1 MGLGNSE
8 TFEIIEEHRYIIDT
22 IRHIDSTDYK
32 SISDKVVYSW
42 PTVKSTID
50 DLITRNVLLDSKD
63 SKLQRFFPN
72 GSFAYFLGVAVG
84 ATECKAVITRFNF
97 EPIGNNTDDSD
108 LFISFKTKLEGIL
121 GKSLSE
127 EILCFKSVCDNVEIQ
142 DICSIIIEIALDL
155 FEKDTNRHLVAIGVS
170 LPGII
175 DKNNNEIS
183 FCPNIPKFVAMPTS
197 KILRSNLR
205 ERIAKSKITYHLC
218 HDTVAATVYE
228 KEWLYNANNPERINK
243 DKPNM
248 ASIYMGYGLGCG
260 FIFNNSLMLGAS
272 GAVGEFGH
280 IPITYKDIRIDKNLS
295 PDIKDKEVKDK
306 QKYIWIDEKGGK
318 HRENNIKFSEGEC
331 ACGNASCLE
340 RLIRIKV
347 FNSNNIDDFSEKTK
361 SNLLADF
368 DQKHPYRYKVL
379 KHLVAQMLCF
389 ISNTLNVDLIVFSG
403 RLLNG
408 IPRLKKDM
416 EGLLSKYSLTASIKY
431 CNILNGSC
439 KADAVAIGA
448 SIMAYYSIRSDMTK
462 NYYID
467 W

>member
-1 MGLGNSE
+1 MGLGSSE
-8 TFEIIEEHRYIIDT
+8 TLKLIEEHRYIIDT
-22 IRHIDSTDYK
+22 LRHIDTTDYK
-32 SISDKVVYSW
+32 SIANQVVYSW

-97 EPIGNNTDDSD
+97 ESIGKNTDDSD
-108 LFISFKTKLEGIL
+108 LFLSFKKNLETVL

-127 EILCFKSVCDNVEIQ
+127 EILCFKSMCDNVEVQ
-142 DICSIIIEIALDL
+142 DICSIIIETALDL
-155 FEKDTNRHLVAIGVS
+155 FEHDATRNLVAIGVS

-175 DKNNNEIS
+175 DKNNDEIS

-197 KILRSNLR
+197 KILRSDLR

-228 KEWLYNANNPERINK
+228 KEWLYNENNSERVNR

-272 GAVGEFGH
+272 GAVGELGH
-280 IPITYKDIRIDKNLS
+280 IPITYKEIRIDKSLS
-295 PDIKDKEVKDK
+295 PELKNKEAKDK
-306 QKYIWIDEKGGK
+306 QKYEWIDEEGNE
-318 HRENNIKFSEGEC
+318 HRENNIKFEEGEC

-340 RLIRIKV
+340 RLIRVKV
-347 FNSNNIDDFSEKTK
+347 FNSNNVDDFSKKTK
-361 SNLLADF
+361 SYLLKDF

-416 EGLLSKYSLTASIKY
+416 DGLLSKYSLTASIKY
-431 CNILNGSC
+431 CHILDGSC

-448 SIMAYYSIRSDMTK
+448 SIMAYYNIRLDTNK

>member
-1 MGLGNSE
+1 MGLGSSE
-8 TFEIIEEHRYIIDT
+8 TIQLIKDHRYIIDT
-22 IRHIDSTDYK
+22 LRHIDSTDYK

-50 DLITRNVLLDSKD
+50 DLIHRNILLDHKD
-63 SKLQRFFPN
+63 SRLQRFFPN

-84 ATECKAVITRFNF
+84 ATECKTVITQFDF
-97 EPIGNNTDDSD
+97 EPVDRNSDDSD
-108 LFISFKTKLEGIL
+108 LFQSFKENLESVL

-127 EILCFKSVCDNVEIQ
+127 DILCFKSVCDNVEVH
-142 DICSIIIEIALDL
+142 DICSIIIETALDL
-155 FEKDTNRHLVAIGVS
+155 FDKDPNRHLVAIGVS

-183 FCPNIPKFVAMPTS
+183 FCPNIPKFVAMPTE
-197 KILRSNLR
+197 KLLRSDLR
-205 ERIAKSKITYHLC
+205 DRISRSGISYHLC
-218 HDTVAATVYE
+218 HDTVAATVFE
-228 KEWLYNANNPERINK
+228 KEWLYKEINAERVNK
-243 DKPNM
+243 DKPNL

-272 GAVGEFGH
+272 GAVGELGH
-280 IPITYKDIRIDKNLS
+280 IPISYNEIKIDKNLS
-295 PDIKDKEVKDK
+295 PESKSREARDK
-306 QKYIWIDEKGGK
+306 QKYEWVDAEGNE
-318 HRENNIKFSEGEC
+318 HQENSIKLEEGDC
-331 ACGNASCLE
+331 ACGNNSCLE
-340 RLIRIKV
+340 RLIRVKV
-347 FNSNNIDDFSEKTK
+347 FNSNNIDDFSRKTQ
-361 SNLLADF
+361 SSLLKDF

-379 KHLVAQMLCF
+379 KHLIAQMLCF

-431 CNILNGSC
+431 CHILDGSC

-448 SIMAYYSIRSDMTK
+448 SIMAYYNIRSDTS
-462 NYYID
+462 NSYYIK